1 MSTLISTPTRSGV
14 VYPES
19 DGQPIAENTLQF
31 RWIVTIKEGLE
42 AVFRDRQDVF
52 IAGDLF
58 WYPVEGD
65 PKIRVAPD
73 VMIVFGRPK
82 RDRRSYLQWEEGGI
96 APQVIF
102 EILSPGNRTWEM
114 EQKLLFYERYG
125 VQEYYVYDPEMIE
138 LSGWLREK
146 DELREISPIN
156 GWTSQLLGI
165 RFVLQ
170 PSTLEIFDPENH
182 PFLTYLELVQQR
194 DQIAKELG
202 QIAKELGQIAEERD
216 QIAEELG
223 QIAEER
229 DQIAEERDQ
238 IARQRDAEGL
248 RAERLAAQLRAL
260 GIEPDA

>member
-1 MSTLISTPTRSGV
+1 MSISISTPKRSDV

-42 AVFRDRQDVF
+42 ALFRNRPDVF
-52 IAGDLF
+52 IAGDFF

-65 PKIRVAPD
+65 PRIHVAPD

-82 RDRRSYLQWEEGGI
+82 GDRPSYMQWEEGGI

-114 EQKLLFYERYG
+114 EQKLLFYERHG

-138 LSGWLREK
+138 FSGWLREK
-146 DELREISPIN
+146 DELREIPQVN
-156 GWTSQLLGI
+156 GWTSHLLGVK
-165 RFVLQ
+165 FVLK
-170 PSTLEIFDPENH
+170 PSTLEIFDPDGH
-182 PFLTYLELVQQR
+182 PFLTYLELVEQRDQFARQRDQFARQRDQFAQQR
-194 DQIAKELG
+194 DQFA
-202 QIAKELGQIAEERD
+202 Q
-216 QIAEELG
+216 
-223 QIAEER
+223 
-229 DQIAEERDQ
+229 
-238 IARQRDAEGL
+238 QRDAESQ
-248 RAERLAAQLRAL
+248 RAERLAAQLRAM